1 MEAGTDYKTLLST
14 YISQYKGLSRY
25 TRLLRLAETSHDGS
39 LAIEAI
45 SQCLY
50 LAKSENML
58 G

>member
-45 SQCLY
+45 SQCL
-50 LAKSENML
+50 
-58 G
+58 